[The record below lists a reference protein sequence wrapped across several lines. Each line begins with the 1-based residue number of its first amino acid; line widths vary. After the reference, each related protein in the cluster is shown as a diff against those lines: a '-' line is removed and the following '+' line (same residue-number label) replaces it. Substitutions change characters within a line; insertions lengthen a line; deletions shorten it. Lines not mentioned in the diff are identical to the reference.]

1 MADNKNL
8 RVKRVRIADGV
19 RDVPLGQAVW
29 ENPGPVSDHLSGS
42 DKQTTTTATKESV
55 SNLMAKHTKQ
65 RE

>member
-29 ENPGPVSDHLSGS
+29 ENPGQLAPPSVQIADNNHSERNQSATLRV
-42 DKQTTTTATKESV
+42 KQPI
-55 SNLMAKHTKQ
+55 
-65 RE
+65 